1 MCAWFDTFIGNNRM
15 LKWVSRFDKRV
26 SLLMHISRLPA
37 RIIYLINDRKIQFA
51 KLIREYTP
59 SPLLSL
65 FFLPS
70 LSFSLSF
77 PDSHRHPRFICLDSS
92 SSSSRCEH
100 SNLSKLIWQRS
111 LSRSE
116 DLMRGWDSSWRGKG
130 AKFSIIKR
138 PICCEHLIIFMHSII
153 VSTSAI

>member
-111 LSRSE
+111 LSRTSCE
-116 DLMRGWDSSWRGKG
+116 GEIHHEEEKGRSSPSSSARS
-130 AKFSIIKR
+130 AANILLFS
-138 PICCEHLIIFMHSII
+138 CTLS
-153 VSTSAI
+153 